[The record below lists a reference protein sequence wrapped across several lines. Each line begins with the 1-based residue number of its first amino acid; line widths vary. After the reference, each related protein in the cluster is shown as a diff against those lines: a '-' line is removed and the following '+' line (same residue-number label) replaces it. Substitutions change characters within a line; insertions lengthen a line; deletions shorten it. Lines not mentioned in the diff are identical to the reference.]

1 MAPAAVFLVIHKRSP
16 NKISYS
22 LHMNTIKKNP
32 VQTLGYHFIP
42 PAFLPKGKDE
52 YYLRNLQN
60 INGIQYRQLT
70 AYEIE
75 VLVRNRNTS
84 DNWNNIFVSN
94 AFNPEL
100 VQNCKFYGL
109 VRIGKLEPLYI
120 EFKNLRR
127 PVGFYN
133 STIISCDFG
142 DNVVIDNVT
151 YLSHYIVGNDVI
163 IINVNEASTT
173 DYAKFG
179 NGIVKEGED
188 EDIRI
193 WLEVCNENGGR
204 KILPFDGMLPGD
216 AYLWSRFRDN
226 ESLQKKFMEFSTK
239 EFDHRRGYYGCIGDR
254 TVIKNCRI
262 LKDVNIGSD
271 AYIKGA
277 NKIKNVT
284 INSSADA
291 MTQIGEGCELVNG
304 IIDPGCRIFYGVK
317 AVRFF
322 MASHSQLKYGA
333 RLINSYLGNNSTIS
347 CCEVLNS
354 LIFPSHE
361 QHHNNSFLCAAL
373 LQGQTNMAAGATI
386 GSNHNSR
393 SADGEIIAGR
403 GFWPGLCVSLKHN
416 SKFASFA
423 IVAKGDY
430 PSELN
435 ISIPFSLVSN
445 EIHKNELMVM
455 PGYWFQYNLYALARN
470 SRKYV
475 DRDKRDHKIQ
485 NIEFNFLAPDTIN
498 EILHSLTLFE
508 KLTGTAYLKKE
519 GDHKNLSDE
528 KAISIGRDLLE
539 SKASIV
545 HELDIVAPG
554 FENSG
559 RAVRLIKVLPCYH
572 IFKDLVRYY
581 AVHQLVEYIGEN
593 NFSTLEEIQNSL
605 PAKPVLTSWV
615 NIGGQLIPQPE
626 IDKLLKSIQ
635 SNKIKS
641 WDDVHAFYEQ
651 QGIAYPQQKLHH
663 AIAALKE
670 TQGIHLKKVSESVF
684 GDLLNKNIVTRE
696 WMVNQ
701 IHKSRAKDYE
711 NPFRKMVYENDEEMS
726 KILGSLDENSFIKQE
741 RECLAAYQK
750 SIGSIIKKM
759 ASKPNK
765 AKASKIPASV
775 GS

>member
-1 MAPAAVFLVIHKRSP
+1 
-16 NKISYS
+16 
-22 LHMNTIKKNP
+22 MNTIKKNP
-32 VQTLGYHFIP
+32 VNSLGYNFIP
-42 PAFLPKGKDE
+42 ADFLPKGKDE
-52 YYLRNLQN
+52 YYLRNHQN
-60 INGIQYRQLT
+60 LNGIQYRQLT

-84 DNWNNIFVSN
+84 DNWNNILVSN

-109 VRIGKLEPLYI
+109 VRIGKLEPFYM

-151 YLSHYIVGNDVI
+151 YISHYIIGNEVI
-163 IINVNEASTT
+163 IINVNEAATT

-179 NGIVKEGED
+179 NGIVKDGES
-188 EDIRI
+188 EEIRI

-204 KILPFDGMLPGD
+204 KIMPFAGMLPGD
-216 AYLWSRFRDN
+216 AYLWTRYRDN
-226 ESLQKKFMEFSTK
+226 ETLQKRFREFSTK
-239 EFDHRRGYYGCIGDR
+239 KFDNRRGYYGTIGDR

-262 LKDVNIGSD
+262 IKDVNIGSD

-284 INSSADA
+284 INSSPNA

-304 IIDPGCRIFYGVK
+304 IIDQGCRIFYGVK

-373 LQGQTNMAAGATI
+373 LNGQTNIAAGATI

-393 SADGEIIAGR
+393 GADGEMVAGR

-416 SKFASFA
+416 SKFASFT
-423 IVAKGDY
+423 IIAKGDY
-430 PSELN
+430 PAELK
-435 ISIPFSLVSN
+435 IPIPFSLVSN
-445 EIHKNELMVM
+445 EVYKNELVVM

-470 SRKYV
+470 SWKYI

-485 NIEFNFLAPDTIN
+485 NLEFNYLAPDSIN
-498 EILHSLTLFE
+498 EILDSLTLFQ

-519 GDHKNLSDE
+519 EKQAEITDA
-528 KAISIGRDLLE
+528 KAISIGRELLE
-539 SKASIV
+539 SNASIV
-545 HELDIVAPG
+545 NELDILAND

-559 RAVRLIKVLPCYH
+559 RTVRLIKVLACYH
-572 IFKDLVRYY
+572 IFKDLVSYY
-581 AVHQLVEYIGEN
+581 TIHQLIQYIQEN
-593 NFSTLEEIQNSL
+593 NFSNLEELQNSL
-605 PAKPVLTSWV
+605 PAKPVLTGWK
-615 NIGGQLIPQPE
+615 NIGGQLIPETE
-626 IDKLLKSIQ
+626 IEKLLKNIQ
-635 SNKIKS
+635 SNKVKS
-641 WDDVHAFYEQ
+641 WNEVHAFYEQ
-651 QGIAYPQQKLHH
+651 QSLLYLQQKLHH

-670 TQGIHLKKVSESVF
+670 SHGIQIKKISAPVF
-684 GDLLNKNIVTRE
+684 ANLLQKNILTRE
-696 WMVNQ
+696 WMVSQ
-701 IHKSRAKDYE
+701 IRGSRAKDYV
-711 NPFRKMVYENDEEMS
+711 NPFRKMVYETEEEMN
-726 KILGSLDENSFIKQE
+726 KILGSLNDNSFIKQE
-741 RECLAAYQK
+741 MASLSAYKKTIAAVL
-750 SIGSIIKKM
+750 KKM
-759 ASKPNK
+759 SGEQVPSRNSMVVAAGN
-765 AKASKIPASV
+765 
-775 GS
+775 

>member
-1 MAPAAVFLVIHKRSP
+1 
-16 NKISYS
+16 
-22 LHMNTIKKNP
+22 MNTIKKSP
-32 VQTLGYHFIP
+32 VQKLGYNFIP
-42 PAFLPKGKDE
+42 GDFLPKGKDE
-52 YYLRNLQN
+52 YYLRNSQ
-60 INGIQYRQLT
+60 IVNGIQYRQLT

-109 VRIGKLEPLYI
+109 VRIGKLEPLYV

-142 DNVVIDNVT
+142 DNVVVDNVA
-151 YLSHYIVGNDVI
+151 YISHYIVGNEVI
-163 IINVNEASTT
+163 IINVNEAATT

-179 NGIVKEGED
+179 NGIIKDGES
-188 EDIRI
+188 ESIRI

-204 KILPFDGMLPGD
+204 KIMPFDGMLPGD
-216 AYLWSRFRDN
+216 AYLWTRFRDN
-226 ESLQKKFMEFSTK
+226 EALQNKFKEFSTK
-239 EFDHRRGYYGCIGDR
+239 KFDSSRGYYGTIGDR
-254 TVIKNCRI
+254 TVIKNCKI

-284 INSSADA
+284 INSSPNA

-304 IIDPGCRIFYGVK
+304 IIDEGCRIFYGVK

-373 LQGQTNMAAGATI
+373 LNGQTNIAAGATI

-393 SADGEIIAGR
+393 GADGEMVAGR

-416 SKFASFA
+416 SKFASFT
-423 IVAKGDY
+423 ILAKGDY
-430 PSELN
+430 PAELN
-435 ISIPFSLVSN
+435 IPIPFSLVSN
-445 EIHKNELMVM
+445 EVHKNELVVM

-470 SRKYV
+470 SWKYV

-485 NIEFNFLAPDTIN
+485 NIEFNYLAPDSIN
-498 EILHSLTLFE
+498 EIIDSLVLFQ
-508 KLTGTAYLKKE
+508 KFTGIAYLKKE
-519 GDHKNLSDE
+519 NNQRDIAEDD
-528 KAISIGRDLLE
+528 AIIIGKELLE
-539 SKASIV
+539 SNASIV
-545 HELDIVAPG
+545 NELDIVAEG
-554 FENSG
+554 FENSN
-559 RAVRLIKVLPCYH
+559 RTVRLVKVLSCYS
-572 IFKDLVRYY
+572 IFKDLVIYY
-581 AVHQLVEYIGEN
+581 AVQQLLEYVTAN
-593 NFSTLEEIQNSL
+593 NISTFEELQNRL
-605 PAKPVLTSWV
+605 PGKLILTRWS
-615 NIGGQLIPQPE
+615 NIGGQLIPLQE
-626 IDKLLKSIQ
+626 VEKLVKNIQ
-635 SNKIKS
+635 NNKIKT
-641 WDDVHAFYEQ
+641 WNEVHHFYEQ
-651 QGIAYPQQKLHH
+651 QGIAYAQQKLQH
-663 AIAALKE
+663 ALAALKI
-670 TQGIHLKKVSESVF
+670 THGIQMKKVSESVF
-684 GDLLNKNIVTRE
+684 QNMLQQNIITRE

-701 IHKSRAKDYE
+701 IRESRAKDYE
-711 NPFRKMVYENDEEMS
+711 NPFRKMIYENDEEMN
-726 KILGSLDENSFIKQE
+726 KILGSMKDNSFIKHE
-741 RECLAAYQK
+741 VDSLHTYK
-750 SIGSIIKKM
+750 KIISSIFKKT
-759 ASKPNK
+759 
-765 AKASKIPASV
+765 SV
-775 GS
+775 GKVKNGKVVAHSTV